1 MDPNM
6 NRNSMGSRAGT
17 AMKPKFGAGNAPAV
31 SRQGTVGNKNL
42 NPLGVGSTVDV
53 KDRPLTVS
61 GGINGPSGGAGQ
73 RKVYDRNYYVTKTK
87 EQMMTIQ
94 EETNKLKT
102 KSEQISK

>member
-1 MDPNM
+1 M
-6 NRNSMGSRAGT
+6 T
-17 AMKPKFGAGNAPAV
+17 
-31 SRQGTVGNKNL
+31 KNL

-87 EQMMTIQ
+87 EQMMVSSITFR
-94 EETNKLKT
+94 L
-102 KSEQISK
+102 SKKRPIN